1 MKIKQIEI
9 APHTLKFRTPLKTS
23 HQTHTDRKIL
33 IIKVKD
39 EYGNTGIG
47 ECAPMPWFGTENLS
61 DAESQLKNINNSTIE
76 LGNDNLNS
84 IEDILNKLN
93 LLPTVRFGLEQ
104 ALFNLCR
111 IRNNSFAQDFSY
123 NDLLKIKVSSVANIF
138 STLGSIEKL
147 VANGFD
153 TIKFKVA
160 VGSIRDELGKIKEIS
175 KIFGKKIK
183 IRLDANGGWSFEQ
196 TVMVMNEL
204 TDLNVEFLEQPVLA
218 IDELSELAEMN
229 LIPIAADESLKNQA
243 DAEELIINSSIQNLV
258 IKPMFIGG
266 YFAAKEIINSA
277 LVNNKNV
284 VISSAFESAVGRAHT
299 VLCSTLN
306 GTDIANGLDTA
317 RYLTN
322 ETAVDKFPIQ
332 NGYINFNMDK
342 YFLDQ
347 SDLKIL

>member
-1 MKIKQIEI
+1 MKIKKIEI
-9 APHTLKFRTPLKTS
+9 VPHTLKFRTPLKTS

-33 IIKVKD
+33 IIKVND
-39 EYGNTGIG
+39 ENGNTGIG
-47 ECAPMPWFGTENLS
+47 ECAPMSWFGTENFS
-61 DAESQLKNINNSTIE
+61 DAETQFKQINHSTIE
-76 LGNDNLNS
+76 LENDNLSS
-84 IEDILNKLN
+84 IKYLLNRLT

-204 TDLNVEFLEQPVLA
+204 ADLNIEFLEQPVLA
-218 IDELSELAEMN
+218 IDELSDLAEMN
-229 LIPIAADESLKNQA
+229 LIPIAADESLINQA
-243 DAEELIINSSIQNLV
+243 DAEEIIINSSIQNLV

-266 YFAAKEIINSA
+266 YFASIEIINSSIKR
-277 LVNNKNV
+277 NKKV

-299 VLCSTLN
+299 ILCSSLN
-306 GTDIANGLDTA
+306 ETNTANGLDTA
-317 RYLTN
+317 SYLSN
-322 ETAVDKFPIQ
+322 EPAVDKFPVQ

-342 YFLDQ
+342 YFLSQ
-347 SDLKIL
+347 SDFTIL